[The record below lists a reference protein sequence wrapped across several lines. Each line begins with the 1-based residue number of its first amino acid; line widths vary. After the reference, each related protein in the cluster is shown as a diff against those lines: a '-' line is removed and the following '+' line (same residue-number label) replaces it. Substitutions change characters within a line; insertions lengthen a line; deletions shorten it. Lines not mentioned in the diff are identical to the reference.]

1 MVIGRGTRNSPVSAG
16 FVFCFFFF
24 FFLIASSAFAAQPD
38 LEKAN
43 ALMREGKAAEAYSL
57 LEPFE
62 FAQAGNPKYDYLLGI
77 AALDSGKPD
86 KATLAFERVLAV
98 DPNFAGAR
106 LDMARAYFQLEDTAR
121 AKTEFET
128 VLAQNP
134 PEAAR
139 TTVQRYLEAI
149 AQREKAKQ
157 TATHSY
163 VEATFGHD
171 TNVNNSTSQSQVS
184 VPALGNLIF
193 TLNPTNVSRY
203 DYYGMMGAGVE
214 IAHEVGPGFAVF
226 AGADLRYRGNNRE
239 DEFDYKSFDARGG
252 ATYAKDKHI
261 FRVTLSGGRY
271 YLDNATNRDTTAI
284 AGDYRY
290 TFNPSNQ
297 LSVFGQE
304 SRYRFTDAAALSI
317 NNFNQSLLG
326 AGWLRLLA
334 DGRSALTAAVFGGTE
349 HDLNGRADGGKDF
362 TGLRIGGQL
371 SVREKIDVFAAV
383 GAQHGSYDNQNAAFR
398 AMRSDQQVDATLGAI
413 WKFAEA
419 WSFRPQ
425 VFHIRNN
432 SNIAIYTYRRT
443 DVSVTLR
450 RDF

>member
-1 MVIGRGTRNSPVSAG
+1 MVIGRGSRNAVISAG
-16 FVFCFFFF
+16 FFLCFFSIS
-24 FFLIASSAFAAQPD
+24 FLIACSAFAAEPD

-43 ALMREGKAAEAYSL
+43 ALMQEGKPAEAYSL

-62 FAQAGNPKYDYLLGI
+62 FEQAGNPKYDYLLGI

-86 KATLAFERVLAV
+86 KATLAFERVLAA

-106 LDMARAYFQLEDTAR
+106 LDMARAYFQLGDTAR

-139 TTVQRYLEAI
+139 ATVQRYLEAI

-157 TATHSY
+157 TVTHAY
-163 VEATFGHD
+163 VEATLGHD
-171 TNVNNSTSQSQVS
+171 SNVNNSTSQNQVI

-203 DYYGMMGAGVE
+203 DYYGMMGAGAE
-214 IAHEVGPGFAVF
+214 IAHEVTPGFAVF

-239 DEFDYKSFDARGG
+239 DQFDYKSFDARGG

-271 YLDNATNRDTTAI
+271 YLDNAMNRDTTAI

-290 TFNPSNQ
+290 SFNPSNQ
-297 LSVFGQE
+297 LSLFGQE
-304 SRYRFTDAAALSI
+304 TQYRFSDTASLST

-326 AGWLRLLA
+326 AGWLRLLP

-383 GAQHGSYDNQNAAFR
+383 GAQHGSYDNQNLSFEAT
-398 AMRSDQQVDATLGAI
+398 RSDQQLDATLGAI
-413 WKFAEA
+413 WKFADV
-419 WSFRPQ
+419 WSLRPQ
-425 VFHIRNN
+425 VFFIRNN
-432 SNIAIYTYRRT
+432 SNIAIYTYQRT